1 MGFGLPI
8 PNVTTPVFTPGGQ
21 PYERSEGIND
31 NLTMEQWL
39 EFINS
44 NQTLQWEREQQAAA
58 SAQEFAQSSANTA
71 MAFESQEASNARDWS
86 KMMSDTAYQRGVDDL
101 RRAGLNPILAANSA
115 ASVGQASS
123 ADGKAAVASKAQ
135 APTARDFAAQFKDIV
150 GSFDKT
156 IGAIL
161 KAVL

>member
-8 PNVTTPVFTPGGQ
+8 PNVTTPVFPPGGQ
-21 PYERSEGIND
+21 ELPPTEGIDD
-31 NLTMEQWL
+31 NLSWQDWL

-86 KMMSDTAYQRGVDDL
+86 KMMSDTAYQRGVADL
-101 RRAGLNPILAANSA
+101 KAAGLNPILAANSA

-123 ADGKAAVASKAQ
+123 ADGKAAAASKAQ

-156 IGAIL
+156 ISQIL

>member
-1 MGFGLPI
+1 MGFTIPSTPI
-8 PNVTTPVFTPGGQ
+8 INPTLMPGQTINAINPVNNPDAMQ
-21 PYERSEGIND
+21 D
-31 NLTMEQWL
+31 WL

-123 ADGKAAVASKAQ
+123 ADGKAAAASKAQ

>member
-1 MGFGLPI
+1 MGFSFPI
-8 PNVTTPVFTPGGQ
+8 PNVTTPVTTPGVPFSTGTGANNSSST
-21 PYERSEGIND
+21 ED
-31 NLTMEQWL
+31 FL
-39 EFINS
+39 EAWNA

-123 ADGKAAVASKAQ
+123 ADGKAAAASKAQ

-150 GSFDKT
+150 GALDKSFAT
-156 IGAIL
+156 IL